1 MKIGDIEITPL
12 VDGEFFAPAL
22 EAYPTTTEADWE
34 PHKRWLTHDGK
45 IRLEIGCFLI
55 ATGDRRMLV
64 DTGLG
69 TLKIGEDGRYSFTG
83 GRLIDEL
90 AKSGLATDDIT
101 DVVFTHLHFDH
112 VGWATQQGSVVFNN
126 ATYRCDSKD
135 WAHFVG
141 PNGDG
146 EAGRKLSPAAD
157 RVETFDGQVTL
168 APGVDTMP
176 TPGHT
181 PGHTAL
187 VISSGTKRAV
197 LLGDAVHCP
206 VELDELEWDG
216 LGDVDPALAKR
227 TRAAMIDEL
236 ERPDTIVSAAHF
248 PGLEFGRIL
257 RGEGKSLWN
266 TSGHA
271 GA

>member
-1 MKIGDIEITPL
+1 MKIGDIGITPL
-12 VDGEFFAPAL
+12 SDGEFVVAATG
-22 EAYPTTTEADWE
+22 AYPSTTEADWE
-34 PHKRWLTHDGK
+34 PHKRWLTHDGQL
-45 IRLEIGCFLI
+45 RLDVGCFLI
-55 ATGDRRMLV
+55 STGDRRMLV

-69 TLKIGEDGRYSFTG
+69 TVKAAEPGRFAFEG
-83 GRLIDEL
+83 GHLIDEL
-90 AKSGLATDDIT
+90 AKVGLTTDDIT

-112 VGWATQQGSVVFNN
+112 VGWATQQGAVVFNN
-126 ATYRCDSKD
+126 ATYRCDAKD
-135 WAHFVG
+135 WEHFVG

-146 EAGRKLSPAAD
+146 EAGGKLTPAAG
-157 RVETFDGQVTL
+157 RLETFDGQATL
-168 APGVDTMP
+168 AHGVDTMP

-187 VISSGTKRAV
+187 VISDGTQRAV

-257 RGEGKSLWN
+257 RGEGKSLWT
-266 TSGHA
+266 TSG
-271 GA
+271 